1 MPCVRKLAK
10 SMMKDAPSRHCMD
23 VHSVFPCVGKCT
35 ANNPAFPNAGFVR
48 VLEIL
53 ESPGILLS
61 HFPGLDSPGK
71 ILLVLESPG
80 NLLN

>member
-1 MPCVRKLAK
+1 MIFGINTTHDTSKL
-10 SMMKDAPSRHCMD
+10 S
-23 VHSVFPCVGKCT
+23 
-35 ANNPAFPNAGFVR
+35 NNILQSISKYNSWYLCQISLQIMLLPGFVR

-61 HFPGLDSPGK
+61 HFPGLESPGK